1 MPFVWSIGT
10 ILGPFIGGTFADPH
24 VGFPDIFPETSV
36 FARLPYLLPNLICA
50 ALLLVS
56 IVLGY
61 LLLEE
66 THPDMQP
73 RVFFPADTYVSDET
87 PLLETSDAI
96 KRPAVDLR
104 AETYGTFNKNRRAS
118 QASEAKWVKQCEKP
132 ASLNIFSKQI
142 MAVVLSLSLYTYH
155 AMTYDSLIPIFF
167 EDDRAP
173 PVSITGMSSWG
184 PLISR
189 GGLGLSLR
197 SVGMIMAVNGAIA
210 LFIQAVVFPLAA
222 EKVGVHR
229 LFIVV
234 CVLHPLAYLVVPT
247 LLHVPESMLF
257 PAIYLCLTI
266 RNLCSILVYPLLLIL
281 LKEAIPSPSILG
293 KVNGMA
299 ASAGAACRMVAPP
312 VAGYLY
318 TVGSKVD
325 CTALAWYSSAL
336 VAVLGA
342 FQAFSVKRCKAQND
356 PSGEGAL
363 GAKAKDISVRI
374 VAVSDS
380 EDGE

>member
-24 VGFPDIFPETSV
+24 VGFPDVFPETSV

-50 ALLLVS
+50 GLLLVS

-61 LLLEE
+61 FLLEE

-73 RVFFPADTYVSDET
+73 RVLFPADTYVSDET

-104 AETYGTFNKNRRAS
+104 AETYGTFNRKRRAS
-118 QASEAKWVKQCEKP
+118 QASEARRAKRSGEP
-132 ASLNIFSKQI
+132 AAPTIFSKQI

-155 AMTYDSLIPIFF
+155 AMTYDSLVPIFF

-173 PVSITGMSSWG
+173 PLSVAGASWL
-184 PLISR
+184 PVSR

-222 EKVGVHR
+222 DRVGVHR
-229 LFIVV
+229 LFIIV
-234 CVLHPLAYLVVPT
+234 CVLHPVAYVIVPT
-247 LLHVPESMLF
+247 LLHVPERLLL
-257 PAIYLCLTI
+257 PAIYACLAV

-281 LKEAIPSPSILG
+281 LKEATPSPSILG

-318 TVGSKVD
+318 TVGSKGN

-336 VAVLGA
+336 VAILGA
-342 FQAFSVKRCKAQND
+342 FQCFSVKREKAQGD
-356 PSGEGAL
+356 LSGEDGRDS
-363 GAKAKDISVRI
+363 GSKD
-374 VAVSDS
+374 VAVVVEEVSDS
-380 EDGE
+380 EDDE